1 MQKLWI
7 DKSFRIRIRPKAKH
21 QGHYQQLTNIKKQIF
36 RTYIANSGPRGKS
49 KALLDQ
55 SDNHIVK

>member
-7 DKSFRIRIRPKAKH
+7 DKSVRIRIRPKAKH
-21 QGHYQQLTNIKKQIF
+21 QGHNQQLANIKKQIF
-36 RTYIANSGPRGKS
+36 RTYIANTGPRGKS

-55 SDNHIVK
+55 SDDNIAK